1 VFSTPASVSPSDNE
15 VKYLHVDVNGSVTAS
30 TDING
35 NSSGSVVYS
44 PYGTTTDAPISHFG
58 FAREWTDKDT
68 GHSYLR
74 ARWLDTST
82 GTFLFEDPL
91 AQITGQSFG
100 YTAGNPLQQVDP
112 LELSS
117 LNPIDWMKSEILNPV
132 GKTVASG
139 WNKFTDGVTSVG
151 NWINENPGH
160 VSSILTVISLVTG
173 SIPVVGTAISVVAG
187 LGAVYYGGKAT
198 LQAAKPCLAS
208 DTANYNWGDVALNGV
223 GTLAGAASPVVR
235 VLPLLGKTLGTTI
248 DLDNVGFLTVFS
260 SYSVAGINYLTTEIN
275 KRRKHECS

>member
-1 VFSTPASVSPSDNE
+1 MQ
-15 VKYLHVDVNGSVTAS
+15 
-30 TDING
+30 
-35 NSSGSVVYS
+35 
-44 PYGTTTDAPISHFG
+44 
-58 FAREWTDKDT
+58 
-68 GHSYLR
+68 
-74 ARWLDTST
+74 ST
-82 GTFLFEDPL
+82 GQ
-91 AQITGQSFG
+91 AFG

-112 LELSS
+112 LGLSS

-132 GKTVASG
+132 GKTFASG

-187 LGAVYYGGKAT
+187 LGGGILRRESYVTSGEAMSCFRYSK
-198 LQAAKPCLAS
+198 LQL
-208 DTANYNWGDVALNGV
+208 GDVALNGV
-223 GTLAGAASPVVR
+223 GTLAGAVSPVVR

-248 DLDNVGFLTVFS
+248 DLDNLGFLTVFS